1 MLKHSRL
8 LEVLHYD
15 PLSGVFTWR
24 VRRGGSAIIG
34 SVAGGLNSDGYLQI
48 KIDRVLYKAHR
59 LAWFYVKGVM
69 PGVDV
74 EIDHRNRIRTDNKF
88 SNLREADESETAC
101 NRSIRSDN
109 SSGVPG
115 VNWNVEFGK
124 WRVRIQKNGK
134 RVLIG
139 DFADF
144 DEAVTAREIAV
155 NAWHGK
161 FAGELRA

>member
-24 VRRGGSAIIG
+24 VRRGGSALIG
-34 SVAGGLNSDGYLQI
+34 SVAGGLNSEGYLQI

-59 LAWFYVKGVM
+59 LARFYVKGVM
-69 PGVDV
+69 PADDV
-74 EIDHRNRIRTDNKF
+74 EIDHRNGVRSDNRF
-88 SNLREADESETAC
+88 RNLREANESETAC
-101 NRSIRSDN
+101 NRAVRSDN

-115 VNWNVEFGK
+115 VNWNAEAGK

-134 RVLIG
+134 RLLVG

-144 DEAVTAREIAV
+144 NEAVAARRISA
-155 NAWHGK
+155 NAWHGDFSLEK
-161 FAGELRA
+161 RV